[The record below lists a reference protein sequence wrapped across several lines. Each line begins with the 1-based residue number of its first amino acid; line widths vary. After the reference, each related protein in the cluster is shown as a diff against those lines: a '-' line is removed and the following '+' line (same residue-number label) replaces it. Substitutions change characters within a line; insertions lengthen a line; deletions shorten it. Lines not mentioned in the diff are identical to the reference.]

1 MHRPSDHT
9 FAVRGRLP
17 ASPGVDTTERSART
31 AWGLIAEPG
40 DSRIWRWLDQHG
52 PIEALAQLR
61 SSLTP
66 ARLAGKLAGIMDPD
80 EDLVEALGAWRDK
93 DNPERTEA
101 SLAQAARRGVDMVA
115 PGDPRWPQGLDD
127 LGEYAPHTL
136 WALGDV
142 GCASSVAP
150 WVAIVGSRRASGV
163 GIESV
168 RALISTH
175 WASGTG
181 LVSGGALGID
191 AAAHAAALARGMPT
205 IAVLAGGLDSL
216 YPAANAS
223 LFQRIV
229 EHGALISESPCT
241 ERALPHRFLSR
252 NRLIAAL
259 ADAVIVV
266 EAAIRSGALN
276 TAGHA
281 AALGRPT
288 GVVPG
293 RWNDPLSAG
302 CWRIVR
308 ERHAVVL
315 TEPDDAFLLLSAH
328 P

>member
-1 MHRPSDHT
+1 MHRPW
-9 FAVRGRLP
+9 AQALPVRGRLA
-17 ASPGVDTTERSART
+17 ASRGVDTTERSART

-40 DSRIWRWLDQHG
+40 DSRVWRWLDHHG
-52 PIEALAQLR
+52 PVEALAQLR

-66 ARLAGKLAGIMDPD
+66 VRLAGRLAGIMDPD
-80 EDLVEALGAWRDK
+80 EDLVEALGSWRDK

-101 SLAQAARRGVDMVA
+101 SLALATTLGVDMVT
-115 PGDPRWPQGLDD
+115 PGDSRWPRGLDD
-127 LGEYAPHTL
+127 VGEYAPHTL
-136 WALGDV
+136 WALGDA

-150 WVAIVGSRRASGV
+150 WVAIVGSRRASAAGV
-163 GIESV
+163 DAV
-168 RALISTH
+168 RSLMAAH
-175 WASGTG
+175 WAASSG

-216 YPAANAS
+216 YPAANAG

-229 EHGALISESPCT
+229 DHGALISESPCT

-266 EAAIRSGALN
+266 EAAVRSGALN

-293 RWNDPLSAG
+293 RWGDALSAG

-315 TEPDDAFLLLSAH
+315 TEPDDAFLLFSAR